1 MYFKTK
7 HQKKK
12 KVSEV
17 LRKKNLTK
25 VFKNKQIL
33 KLSQQITKLMK
44 SIKQANSIVGIQI
57 QQKFIKIR

>member
-1 MYFKTK
+1 M
-7 HQKKK
+7 
-12 KVSEV
+12 
-17 LRKKNLTK
+17 
-25 VFKNKQIL
+25 FKNKQIL